1 MLFSCENVQITY
13 DYGSWIYLM
22 SHFTDSFGSV
32 NNFLFPSFSLIF
44 LELPFQYMLLS
55 CETMQITDDE
65 GSWIS
70 DVALY
75 RDYFGS
81 AEVLVRSQDIPEVTR
96 VADVMSVTSFCREI
110 F

>member
-1 MLFSCENVQITY
+1 M
-13 DYGSWIYLM
+13 
-22 SHFTDSFGSV
+22 TD
-32 NNFLFPSFSLIF
+32 N
-44 LELPFQYMLLS
+44 
-55 CETMQITDDE
+55 E

-81 AEVLVRSQDIPEVTR
+81 AEVLVRSKDIPEVTR

-110 F
+110 FEAFFVRKYSSGKYFAEKY